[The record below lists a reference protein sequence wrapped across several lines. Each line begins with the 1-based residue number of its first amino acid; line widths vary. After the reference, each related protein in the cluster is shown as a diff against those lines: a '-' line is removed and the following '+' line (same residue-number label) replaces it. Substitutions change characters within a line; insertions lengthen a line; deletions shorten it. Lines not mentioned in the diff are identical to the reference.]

1 MTSVTADTA
10 SSRPP
15 LNWSAKL
22 AYALGGV
29 AYGVKGNGF
38 SYFLMLCYGQA
49 FGLPAEQVGL
59 ALMLAFLFDAFSDPV
74 VGYISDNTK
83 SPLGRRHTFMYGA
96 IIPIGIVYWALWNP
110 PDGLSQTGLFW
121 YLVALA
127 IAVRLVITFYEVPC
141 TALNAELTQDYDER
155 TRLLTLRAV
164 LVYVGGVA
172 MAAATLAF
180 ILQTD
185 ESGSAFTDGDGFRQY
200 GFVAALVIM
209 ASILICAMGTHRF
222 IPHLKPASSV
232 PSSMR
237 DGLKEVVETLRS
249 PSLAALFGSQLA
261 GYAAFGIGAALIYYI
276 LGYFWEFSGQQSAIV
291 TASILVSAGLALALG
306 PPIAQRLG
314 KRRAAFLFGLGA
326 LILAVGPVT
335 LRLVGLMPPNGHPA
349 LFPIILTVVMVEYAM
364 IIAMNATI
372 QAMVA
377 DLVEDAELRTG
388 RRSEGLIFSVVT
400 FTRKAVEG
408 VGVLS
413 ASIILALIGFP
424 EGADPGQV
432 EPFTIF
438 KLGLF
443 YAPAVF
449 LFWAIMLILILRYRI
464 ERADHEANLAALTA
478 RAAAEQ
484 EDPGGITEMS
494 SRRD

>member
-1 MTSVTADTA
+1 MTLGAAETSAA
-10 SSRPP
+10 RPP

-49 FGLPAEQVGL
+49 FGLPSEQVGL
-59 ALMLAFLFDAFSDPV
+59 ALMLAFLFDAFSDPL
-74 VGYISDNTK
+74 VGYLSDNTK
-83 SPLGRRHTFMYGA
+83 SPLGRRHTYMYGA
-96 IIPIGIVYWALWNP
+96 VIPIGIAYWALWNP
-110 PDGLSQTGLFW
+110 PAGLSETGLFW

-127 IAVRLVITFYEVPC
+127 ISVRLIITFYEVPC

-164 LVYVGGVA
+164 LVYVGGVV

-180 ILQTD
+180 ILQTN
-185 ESGSAFTDGDGFRQY
+185 EEGSAFTDGDGFGVY
-200 GFVAALVIM
+200 GFAASCVIM
-209 ASILICAMGTHRF
+209 GSILICAIGTHRF
-222 IPHLKPASSV
+222 IPHLKAAASV
-232 PSSMR
+232 PKSLR
-237 DGLKEVVETLRS
+237 EGLSEVVQTLRS

-261 GYAAFGIGAALIYYI
+261 GYAAFGIGAALIYYV
-276 LGYFWEFSGQQSAIV
+276 LGYFWAFSGQQSAII
-291 TASILVSAGLALALG
+291 TASILVSAGLALFIG

-326 LILAVGPVT
+326 LILAVGPIT
-335 LRLVGLMPPNGHPA
+335 LRLIGLMPPNGHPA
-349 LFPIILTVVMVEYAM
+349 LFPIILTAVVFEYAM

-372 QAMVA
+372 QSMVA

-408 VGVLS
+408 VGVLA

-424 EGADPGQV
+424 EGADPGEV
-432 EPFTIF
+432 DAATIYD
-438 KLGLF
+438 LGLF

-449 LFWAIMLILILRYRI
+449 LFWAMMLILILRYRI
-464 ERADHEANLAALTA
+464 ERADHEANLAALMA
-478 RAAAEQ
+478 RAAAET
-484 EDPGGITEMS
+484 EDPGEMS
-494 SRRD
+494 EKSVRTD